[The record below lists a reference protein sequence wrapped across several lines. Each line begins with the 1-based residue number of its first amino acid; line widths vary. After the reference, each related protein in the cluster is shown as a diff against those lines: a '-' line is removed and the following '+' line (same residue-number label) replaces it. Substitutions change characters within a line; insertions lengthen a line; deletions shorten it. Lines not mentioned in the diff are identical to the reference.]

1 MEYEKLVRKNR
12 SYRRFDARRGVSE
25 KTLLELV
32 ELARLTPSAAN
43 KQPLKYLLSC
53 TPETNEKIFET
64 LAWAAYLPDWPG
76 PDPGERPTAYIVIL
90 LDKRI
95 SESAGMD
102 CGIAAQTILLG
113 AADRGLGGCMIMNV
127 RKNNLKE
134 SLTID
139 ENLEVLL
146 VIALGVPVEE
156 VVIEEM
162 PEEGSVKYY
171 RDENMVHHVPKRSL
185 KQIIIRPGN

>member
-76 PDPGERPTAYIVIL
+76 PDPDERPTAYIVIL

-113 AADRGLGGCMIMNV
+113 AADKGLGGCMIMNV

-171 RDENMVHHVPKRSL
+171 RDEKMVHHVPKRSL
-185 KQIIIRPGN
+185 EEITIRPRN